1 MYIPPEII
9 LSIVDYLDC
18 TPDSSTSDRAT
29 LIALRSANKD
39 FYAVVTTVLF
49 RDFSLH
55 YGVSR
60 SIPQMQGVALSSVIR
75 PHVRSLFI
83 PSESFFPLG
92 KDVQFNTRD
101 YYPWSRGS
109 ALDWL
114 TVPDYSQ
121 ALPVRKGSKGR
132 PSHAKQ
138 TLMFHYPFREFPT
151 KPWQGFSLRKK
162 EFREQEQGYSTA
174 LSNLIEAC
182 ENLEEIHIALGLGE
196 DTARML
202 TFGKILGKHLMP
214 QIVAKGIRKLVI
226 SVPSAHNISLPFTEY
241 VETSNKR
248 FGHLPNFSSL
258 ESLVIESCYGSSAEP
273 ASKDFVALLDTL
285 TGLNYFKLSLS
296 SPMSQHST
304 KGVSCYPISSTC
316 HNLTNVKLSS
326 LFLGESED
334 FLEEFLSAVST
345 ITDLVLYHIALP
357 ISSRLPENHSL
368 LAKTWRSLFQHI
380 SSVLPR
386 LTTFQFRHL
395 MYGATPDPIWWNR
408 DKKDVLLLL
417 PKTVHNQQLT
427 PSAWSLSLAGA
438 ELVSPFYE
446 DLKGLRFLRKV
457 IRERRIG
464 QNLSIDTYSE
474 DIPVT
479 MWAEGREH
487 WTYLTDE

>member
-39 FYAVVTTVLF
+39 FYVVVTTVLF

-60 SIPQMQGVALSSVIR
+60 SIPQMQGIALSSVIR

-241 VETSNKR
+241 VETSNER

-258 ESLVIESCYGSSAEP
+258 ESLVVESCYGSSAEP

-304 KGVSCYPISSTC
+304 KGISCYPISSTC
-316 HNLTNVKLSS
+316 HNLTTVKLSS
-326 LFLGESED
+326 LFLGENED
-334 FLEEFLSAVST
+334 FLENFLSAVPT

-395 MYGATPDPIWWNR
+395 MYGATPEPIWWNR

-417 PKTVHNQQLT
+417 PKTVNNQQLT
-427 PSAWSLSLAGA
+427 TLAWSLSLAGA
-438 ELVSPFYE
+438 ELVSPFDE

-457 IRERRIG
+457 VRERRIG
-464 QNLSIDTYSE
+464 QNLSIDAYNE
-474 DIPVT
+474 DVPIT
-479 MWAEGREH
+479 MWAEGREQ
-487 WTYLTDE
+487 WTYLADE